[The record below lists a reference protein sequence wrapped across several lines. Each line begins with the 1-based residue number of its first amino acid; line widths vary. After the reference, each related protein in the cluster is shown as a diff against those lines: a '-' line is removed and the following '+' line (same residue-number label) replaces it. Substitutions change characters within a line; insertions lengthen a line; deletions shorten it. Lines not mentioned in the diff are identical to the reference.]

1 VVRDNSGAGWPDDM
15 AHCWYTVESGTVTL
29 CHESGKPLDDG
40 KHRHVLLAYEDP
52 KGAAERLL
60 KARAGVSNE
69 FKRQKIQYPKLGMI

>member
-29 CHESGKPLDDG
+29 CHESGKPLDGG

-60 KARAGVSNE
+60 APASQTSSSGRKSSTRN
-69 FKRQKIQYPKLGMI
+69 